1 MTSLY
6 ACRKKIERCKQRNIR
21 RKMKEEKNK
30 IITIEQACHVAICMR
45 GACVKDHMHLL
56 SHVRRYHIHTRRYHM
71 QYIYV
76 VQAAAASVIIA
87 PMHRRLI

>member
-1 MTSLY
+1 
-6 ACRKKIERCKQRNIR
+6 
-21 RKMKEEKNK
+21 MKEETNK
-30 IITIEQACHVAICMR
+30 IIIIEQACHATVCMR

-56 SHVRRYHIHTRRYHM
+56 SHVRRYHIHVRRYHIHVRRYHM
-71 QYIYV
+71 QYICV

>member
-1 MTSLY
+1 
-6 ACRKKIERCKQRNIR
+6 
-21 RKMKEEKNK
+21 
-30 IITIEQACHVAICMR
+30 MR
-45 GACVKDHMHLL
+45 GVCVKDRMHLL